1 MIDSKYAGMQFRLS
15 ISEMCHKQGRSCT
28 STKEL
33 VLLFNCVQTSKSRCY
48 TVKRDCPPLTQSRI
62 WYVIHLGAIH
72 CHGAI
77 MKQPLSNGSLV
88 GQWSAIRSTERIHTL
103 KAIVFCPL
111 SFKEISQFLSL

>member
-1 MIDSKYAGMQFRLS
+1 M
-15 ISEMCHKQGRSCT
+15 
-28 STKEL
+28 
-33 VLLFNCVQTSKSRCY
+33 
-48 TVKRDCPPLTQSRI
+48 
-62 WYVIHLGAIH
+62 IHLGAIH